1 MCYKF
6 SDEVKVAT
14 YELREA
20 VRKVERAI
28 MGDTPDED
36 DDYYGIVNHAT
47 YLACLLE
54 ISKNVEVMLST
65 TRATKEIIDEVA
77 KKKNLTIK
85 ELRDIAVS
93 KACDLMIEEIM
104 RMKS

>member
-28 MGDTPDED
+28 MGETPED
-36 DDYYGIVNHAT
+36 VDYYGIVNHAT

-65 TRATKEIIDEVA
+65 TKTSNEVMDEVA
-77 KKKNLTIK
+77 KEENLTIE
-85 ELRDIAVS
+85 ELSDIAVS
-93 KACDLMIEEIM
+93 KVCDLMLELLRM
-104 RMKS
+104 RD